1 MEEYYQL
8 FNDAKAE
15 VEAVSAGL
23 KPAEEAAARIHA
35 LIDERDF
42 AKPMFGFGY
51 CITGDKPQLNNS
63 KYSLLPAMKL
73 MYWTQTRA
81 PAEVKKYF
89 DYNPMFAL
97 LKAYVTTRIGLALKK

>member
-1 MEEYYQL
+1 MEGYYQL

-15 VEAVSAGL
+15 IEAVSAGL
-23 KPAEEAAARIHA
+23 KPTGEAAARIHA

-42 AKPMFGFGY
+42 AKQMFGFGY

-73 MYWTQTRA
+73 MHWTQTSA

-97 LKAYVTTRIGLALKK
+97 LKAYITTRISLTRKK